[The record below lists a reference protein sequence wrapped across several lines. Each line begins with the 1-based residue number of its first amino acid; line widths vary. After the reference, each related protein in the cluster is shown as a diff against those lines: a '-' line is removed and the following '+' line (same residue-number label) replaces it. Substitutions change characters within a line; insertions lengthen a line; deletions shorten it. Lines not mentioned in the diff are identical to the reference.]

1 MFEVLRDLGL
11 RPHELV
17 ALQRDNLDGE
27 RQELVVKVTK
37 SKESRK
43 LAVGDQPWSDIGA
56 YLEARQDAATGHSL
70 LNLPLF
76 ANHSRR
82 IGDQIAPIST
92 RMVRWL
98 AQKYVR
104 LAEIESR
111 LTPYGLRH
119 QAGTDFWEETGDII
133 LVRDYL
139 GHQNVATAQIYVKV
153 SNNAVNDALREMRRN
168 RARKS

>member
-1 MFEVLRDLGL
+1 LR
-11 RPHELV
+11 RE
-17 ALQRDNLDGE
+17 NLDGE
-27 RQELVVKVTK
+27 RQEMVVQVTK

-43 LAVGDQPWSDIGA
+43 LAVSDQSWSDVRS

-70 LNLPLF
+70 LDLPLF

-82 IGDQIAPIST
+82 VGDQVIPIST

-104 LAEIESR
+104 LAEIEIR

-119 QAGTDFWEETGDII
+119 QAATDFWEETGDLI

-139 GHQNVATAQIYVKV
+139 GHQDVATAQIYVKV

-168 RARKS
+168 EARKS